1 MSQWHGDLGKR
12 KPTGG
17 KVRRYRG
24 KRAFEMGSPPTETTL
39 GKPAVKLERIRG
51 GGTKIRLKSFNYAN
65 VTDPATKKTSKAE
78 ITRVVKN
85 PANIDYNRRGVI
97 TKGTIIET
105 SLGQAKVTSKPG
117 QNGVVNAL
125 LLSKSGAE

>member
-1 MSQWHGDLGKR
+1 MSQWHGDFDKK

-39 GKPAVKLERIRG
+39 GKPAVKIESVRG
-51 GGTKIRLKSFNYAN
+51 GGYKVRLQRCNYAN
-65 VTDPATKKTSKAE
+65 VTDPATKKTNKVE
-78 ITRVVKN
+78 ITQVVRN

-105 SLGQAKVTSKPG
+105 PLGQAKVTSKPG
-117 QNGVVNAL
+117 QDGVVNAL
-125 LLSKSGAE
+125 LVSKSDAE